1 MPSQYILK
9 NPPIDKNRVQKICKK
24 VIDEANDDRK
34 LALDAH
40 RFFREMID
48 ENAQDSTAKNLMVD
62 CLKLAQTAKGSILKV
77 VDLLIK
83 LDTAQLKTTD
93 KGETDSLYS
102 QLDSLTD

>member
-48 ENAQDSTAKNLMVD
+48 ENAQDATAKNLMVD

-77 VDLLIK
+77 GRFTNQIRYSPVKK
-83 LDTAQLKTTD
+83 LPIRVRRILFTLSWTV
-93 KGETDSLYS
+93 
-102 QLDSLTD
+102 